1 MGFIQQGPIRATS
14 LSKLLKSLLI
24 LMSYNFQKLSVR
36 KKNIERFEFKNLFEW
51 SHLST
56 MYLKAP
62 VQFVIFCVFKLL
74 LTQKKLYANNIFS

>member
-1 MGFIQQGPIRATS
+1 
-14 LSKLLKSLLI
+14 
-24 LMSYNFQKLSVR
+24 MSYDFQYFSFL
-36 KKNIERFEFKNLFEW
+36 KKIERFEFKNLFEW